1 MHRKNFKSNIGAALL
16 CSTACIA
23 SPAFAADKAVS
34 ATDLEQL
41 RQDLN
46 AQRNKIAEQ
55 QRQLDAAERQL
66 QEYKQTLRKARRDLD
81 LLNARLGGGTQEPGT
96 QIAQAQ
102 SGVPEVVGQAPDK
115 SQETRPPQVAPI
127 FEQPGILT
135 PKGKYVLE
143 PSLQYS
149 YSSANR
155 VSLVGYTIIPA
166 LVIGL
171 IDVRSVNR
179 STWVGAVTGRYG
191 LTNRLEVEAKIP
203 YVYRNDDTVSRPIDL
218 TPSAQDQVFN
228 ASGSGLGD
236 IELGARYQL
245 NDGGEDKPYYIAGLK
260 FKTRTGVDPFSVKYA
275 SGTTAGTGTL
285 QETLPTGSGFYAFQ
299 PSLSVIYPSDPV
311 VFFGGVN
318 YLWNIKRDVNKEIT
332 PGSFIGKVDPGDAF
346 GFNVGMGLALNER
359 ASFSLGYEHTFI
371 GRTKY
376 SGAAAAGSTST
387 QLASLLLGYS
397 YQLSDQT
404 SINLSIGAG
413 LTTDTPDAQITLRVP
428 FSF

>member
-1 MHRKNFKSNIGAALL
+1 MTSRRIIKNGVGMGLLCAASCVASLACAAEGAA
-16 CSTACIA
+16 
-23 SPAFAADKAVS
+23 ADA
-34 ATDLEQL
+34 DLAKV
-41 RQDLN
+41 RQALEL
-46 AQRNKIAEQ
+46 QRAKVAEQ
-55 QRQLDAAERQL
+55 QRALEQAERQL
-66 QEYKQTLRKARRDLD
+66 QESKRSLRETRRELD
-81 LLNARLGGGTQEPGT
+81 ELYAKMGWSPQSSETRV
-96 QIAQAQ
+96 AQAQ
-102 SGVPEVVGQAPDK
+102 QPAPEVVGQAKPN
-115 SQETRPPQVAPI
+115 ETRPPEVAPL

-135 PKGKYVLE
+135 PRGKYVLE

-179 STWVGAVTGRYG
+179 STWVAALTGRYG
-191 LTNRLEVEAKIP
+191 LTNRLELEAKIP

-218 TPSAQDQVFN
+218 TPSSQDAVFN
-228 ASGSGLGD
+228 ARGSGVGD

-245 NDGGEDKPYYIAGLK
+245 NDGGSDRPYYIAGLK
-260 FKTRTGVDPFSVKYA
+260 LKTRTGKDPFSVRYA

-285 QETLPTGSGFYAFQ
+285 QETLPTGSGFYALQ
-299 PSLSVIYPSDPV
+299 PSLSAILPSDPV

-332 PGSFIGKVDPGDAF
+332 PGGYIGTVDPGDAF
-346 GFNVGMGLALNER
+346 GFNVGMGMALNER
-359 ASFSLGYEHTFI
+359 ASFSIGYEHTYI

-376 SGAAAAGSTST
+376 DGAAAQASTAT

-397 YQLSDQT
+397 YRLSDRT

-413 LTTDTPDAQITLRVP
+413 LTTDTPDTQITLRVP
-428 FSF
+428 ISF